1 VVLSE
6 QPNDICI
13 LRLSAIGDVC
23 HAVSAVQAIQRHY
36 PAANITWVIGK
47 VEAALLDGL
56 PGVEFVIFDKRL
68 GKLAY
73 RQLKQTFRHKQFDVL
88 LHMQVA
94 FRANLAARC
103 IPAKIKIGF
112 DWHRA
117 KEAHSLFIN
126 RRIEKQPSAHVLEGF
141 MGFAQAIGV
150 PCREPRWQLPVTDLD
165 RQVAQQHLEGLS
177 RVVVIAPAASGP
189 ERNWLPERY
198 AEVARHAHNQ
208 GFSIVLTGGPTALE
222 QRLVS
227 DILQHIDF
235 PVLNLVAKTSL
246 KQLLCVLEQA
256 LLVIAPDTGPAHMA
270 VTVGTPVIG
279 LYAHSNPA
287 RTGPYLYQDY
297 IVEVYHQNLL
307 QQYDKTAD
315 QLPWG
320 RRVKGNQIMAQIT
333 TESVI
338 AMFDRAVAEQ
348 KLL

>member
-23 HAVSAVQAIQRHY
+23 HAVTAVQAIQRHY
-36 PAANITWVIGK
+36 PAASITWVIGK
-47 VEAALLDGL
+47 VEAALLEGL
-56 PGVEFVIFDKRL
+56 PGVKFVIFDKTL
-68 GKLAY
+68 GKVAY
-73 RQLKQTFRHKQFDVL
+73 RQLKQAFKGKQFDVL

-94 FRANLAARC
+94 LRANLAARC
-103 IPAKIKIGF
+103 IPAKVKIGF
-112 DWHRA
+112 DRHRA
-117 KEAHSLFIN
+117 KEGHSLFIN
-126 RRIEKQPSAHVLEGF
+126 RRIEKQQFAHVLEGF

-150 PCREPRWQLPVTDLD
+150 PSSEPQWQLPVSDLD
-165 RQVAQQHLEGLS
+165 KKAAQQHLEGLS
-177 RVVVIAPAASGP
+177 KVVVIAPAASGP
-189 ERNWLPERY
+189 ERNWLPARY

-222 QRLVS
+222 QRLAS
-227 DILQHIDF
+227 DIMQHIDF

-297 IVEVYHQNLL
+297 IVEVYHQNLQ
-307 QQYDKTAD
+307 QQYGKPAA

-320 RRVKGNQIMAQIT
+320 RRVKGNQLMAQIT
-333 TESVI
+333 TEAVI
-338 AMFDRAVAEQ
+338 AMFERVVAEQ
-348 KLL
+348 KLI

>member
-1 VVLSE
+1 MVLSE

-56 PGVEFVIFDKRL
+56 PGVELVIFDKKL
-68 GKLAY
+68 GKEAY
-73 RQLKQTFRHKQFDVL
+73 KQLKQTFRHKKFDIL

-94 FRANLAARC
+94 FRANLVARC

-126 RRIEKQPSAHVLEGF
+126 RRIKKQPSAHVLEGF

-165 RQVAQQHLEGLS
+165 RQTAQQHLEGLS

-297 IVEVYHQNLL
+297 IVEVYHQSLL

-320 RRVKGNQIMAQIT
+320 RRVKGNQLMAQIT